1 MELLTRSRNW
11 RVAIGQ
17 RRPAYG
23 DVLGTGVHVQKV
35 PRYQGTIKLYPC
47 DWVGFFAQ
55 QASDTPCQPNRMLVD
70 STPGRPR
77 MGQVMNNEGGG

>member
-55 QASDTPCQPNRMLVD
+55 QTSDTLLVNQIECSLIPHRED
-70 STPGRPR
+70 QGWAR
-77 MGQVMNNEGGG
+77 